1 MISFKD
7 VFWYVTRVFFF
18 KKFQNNNVGNS
29 YKLFQDVIMFI
40 CDGIE
45 VIIEFDHANIDIL
58 LKSNQS
64 QDKTLEFLENGIV
77 MQLKNLLLNPTLGC
91 PGVILVEYILRPKCV
106 QDLINSRDRKHQYVS
121 MEELELEVMT
131 SGFDAK
137 HNWKQCGQLGVG
149 YDEVKSLLGDKAWKK
164 LLQRRYETLQRYQ
177 RKILHITVGP
187 KDSFICKDEMNNSWT
202 SLMWKIPQRL
212 INFAKNRS
220 DVQLKDLDVK
230 LDRLQEKVMD
240 RFDNTDGK
248 LDVIMR
254 KQDDIIHIQD
264 DILMMQQ
271 TLVHEVSSR
280 IDNLMELS
288 IKMQESQV
296 PKLVYLSE
304 IGKKKLLTSFA
315 PGLQEFQLHL
325 LCESRNGI
333 HEVINQKGCKVN
345 FGTDKTRTFVTI
357 MVWGLKMATI
367 LTKIGA
373 HVAGGMGG
381 MVPDFGEALQLSGL
395 ILDTPDLMILDT
407 RNRFD
412 QIPPLCLESLPN
424 DVRRNPKITTD
435 DRSKAQEWVIEFLQL
450 KYKDESTFY
459 HMFKLKKVVYKA
471 TSGNQSIAW
480 LCDHCK
486 RDGIQSGILY
496 NNCDI

>member
-1 MISFKD
+1 MSLFNSQLFYLFLF
-7 VFWYVTRVFFF
+7 VCFLFFETEQT
-18 KKFQNNNVGNS
+18 KVPLQNRKQE
-29 YKLFQDVIMFI
+29 Y
-40 CDGIE
+40 
-45 VIIEFDHANIDIL
+45 
-58 LKSNQS
+58 
-64 QDKTLEFLENGIV
+64 
-77 MQLKNLLLNPTLGC
+77 NL
-91 PGVILVEYILRPKCV
+91 
-106 QDLINSRDRKHQYVS
+106 
-121 MEELELEVMT
+121 
-131 SGFDAK
+131 
-137 HNWKQCGQLGVG
+137 
-149 YDEVKSLLGDKAWKK
+149 
-164 LLQRRYETLQRYQ
+164 
-177 RKILHITVGP
+177 
-187 KDSFICKDEMNNSWT
+187 
-202 SLMWKIPQRL
+202 
-212 INFAKNRS
+212 
-220 DVQLKDLDVK
+220 
-230 LDRLQEKVMD
+230 
-240 RFDNTDGK
+240 K

-254 KQDDIIHIQD
+254 KQDDIIHMQD
-264 DILMMQQ
+264 DILMMQH